1 VRIRRVAGRQVSRT
15 LLISLK
21 VRRMPKRTYGLHKLM
36 SIAHRMNMKLESE
49 FLDSLQIKAETLRRN
64 QSVRNVNNTPS
75 TLMVSVC
82 FE

>member
-1 VRIRRVAGRQVSRT
+1 
-15 LLISLK
+15 
-21 VRRMPKRTYGLHKLM
+21 MPKRTYGLHKLM